1 MARAVA
7 AADIEEM
14 PEADRLDGFPHPR
27 MTARLYGHE
36 AKEAAFA
43 AGLAADRLHHG
54 WLVTGPEGV
63 GKATLAY
70 RMARYLLALPHDRAL
85 SGQSLDVPDDSPSSR
100 QVRALS
106 HPGLLLLRRPYDPKV
121 KRFKTEIP
129 VDEVRRLRSFLNL
142 TAAEGQYRV
151 VLIDTA
157 DDLNA
162 NAANAVLKSLE
173 EPPGRTVFI
182 LLSASPGRLLP
193 TVRSRCRTLDLAPLG
208 SDVLKRAVVQA
219 IAASGEDVTA
229 SVPSGEDWQL
239 LERLAGGSVRRVL
252 SLQTAGGLELQRRLE
267 ALISSLPS
275 VDWPAVHMLADE
287 LSSVA
292 AETKFNLFQD
302 LLASFMAR
310 LIRAQATGVGAP
322 PELALAHRLIGEGRL
337 AAWAS
342 LWETLAAEKAVVE
355 ALNLDRKTLIL
366 QTFARLEAS
375 ARA

>member
-1 MARAVA
+1 MARTVSM
-7 AADIEEM
+7 ADIEEM
-14 PEADRLDGFPHPR
+14 PESDRLDGFPHPR

-36 AKEAAFA
+36 AKEAAFLE
-43 AGLAADRLHHG
+43 GFESQRLHHG

-70 RMARYLLALPHDRAL
+70 KMTRFLLANPEDRDPF
-85 SGQSLDVPDDSPSSR
+85 GQTLDVTEDSPASR
-100 QVRALS
+100 QVKVLA
-106 HPGLLLLRRPYDPKV
+106 HPGLLVLRRPYDPKT

-162 NAANAVLKSLE
+162 SAANAVLKSLE
-173 EPPGRTVFI
+173 EPPARTVFI
-182 LLSASPGRLLP
+182 LLSSSPGRLLP
-193 TVRSRCRTLDLAPLG
+193 TIRSRCRTLDLTPLN

-219 IAASGEDVTA
+219 ISASGEDVT
-229 SVPSGEDWQL
+229 SPVPSGDDWHL

-252 SLQTAGGLELQRRLE
+252 SLQTAGGLDLQKRLE
-267 ALISSLPS
+267 ALVSSLPNI
-275 VDWPAVHMLADE
+275 DWTAVHTLADE
-287 LSSVA
+287 VSSAA
-292 AETKFNLFQD
+292 AETKFFLMQG
-302 LLASFMAR
+302 LLLSFLAR
-310 LIRAQATGVGAP
+310 LIRAQATGTGAASDIT
-322 PELALAHRLIGEGRL
+322 LAKRLIGEPRL

-342 LWETLAAEKAVVE
+342 LWETLASENAVVD

-366 QTFARLEAS
+366 QTFARFEAA

>member
-1 MARAVA
+1 MARAVSM
-7 AADIEEM
+7 ADIEEM
-14 PEADRLDGFPHPR
+14 PESDRLDGFPHPR

-36 AKEAAFA
+36 AKEVAFLEGFA
-43 AGLAADRLHHG
+43 SQRLHHG

-70 RMARYLLALPHDRAL
+70 KMTRFLLANPEDRDPF
-85 SGQSLDVPDDSPSSR
+85 GQTLDVTEDSPASR
-100 QVRALS
+100 QVKVLA
-106 HPGLLLLRRPYDPKV
+106 HPGLLVLRRPYDPKI

-142 TAAEGQYRV
+142 TAAQDQYRV

-173 EPPGRTVFI
+173 EPPARTVFI
-182 LLSASPGRLLP
+182 LLSSSPGRLLP
-193 TVRSRCRTLDLAPLG
+193 TIRSRCRTLDLTPLN

-219 IAASGEDVTA
+219 ISASGEDVTA
-229 SVPSGEDWQL
+229 PVPSGDDWLL

-252 SLQTAGGLELQRRLE
+252 SLQTAGGLDLQKRLE
-267 ALISSLPS
+267 ALVSSLPNI
-275 VDWPAVHMLADE
+275 DWTAVHTLADE
-287 LSSVA
+287 VSSAA
-292 AETKFNLFQD
+292 AETKFFLMQG
-302 LLASFMAR
+302 LLSSFLAR
-310 LIRAQATGVGAP
+310 LIRAQATGTGAASDVV
-322 PELALAHRLIGEGRL
+322 LAKRLIGEPRL

-342 LWETLAAEKAVVE
+342 LWETQASENAVVD

-366 QTFARLEAS
+366 QTFARLEAA